1 MRQTS
6 KAVRLQGSWLAIA
19 LTFVA
24 SLPACFVPIQL
35 PDKTLFDDEALAF
48 IEIGRTTKEE
58 IMTAMSDLAITNS
71 EGESKT
77 ELLLKK
83 FRGGDWWLY
92 VQEREE
98 LAWLGLA
105 PTGMGQIGD
114 TDLRLLL
121 VKFDASGVVTSYEL
135 SSSEGYGCNRKSVCV
150 YGSSYALL
158 APEDEDRAVKKFDI
172 GPGRCGIYVY
182 GALKGH
188 IGPVSIWIDGERLDS
203 LLNREHFF
211 FWQLDQGAHRLAA
224 GGLTSEKVTSI
235 AFNCDAE
242 ELYFFEFKEMFKA
255 GFFENRN
262 WIEINREDAD
272 AGRKAVSKRR
282 LTLDATESVD

>member
-1 MRQTS
+1 MRRTS
-6 KAVRLQGSWLAIA
+6 KAAQLQGTWLTIA

-35 PDKTLFDDEALAF
+35 PDKTLFNDEALAF
-48 IEIGRTTKEE
+48 IEIGKTTKEE
-58 IMTAMSDLAITNS
+58 IMIAMSDLAVGNGD
-71 EGESKT
+71 GESKT
-77 ELLLKK
+77 ELSLKK

-98 LAWLGLA
+98 LAWLGFA

-114 TDLRLLL
+114 TDLRFLL

-158 APEDEDRAVKKFDI
+158 APEDEDRAVKQFNI
-172 GPGRCGIYVY
+172 FPGRCGIYVY

-211 FWQLDQGAHRLAA
+211 FWQLDQGAHRLG
-224 GGLTSEKVTSI
+224 GGLSSEQVTSI
-235 AFNCDAE
+235 AFDCTAE
-242 ELYFFEFKEMFKA
+242 ELYFFELEEMFKV
-255 GFFENRN
+255 GFFDNRN
-262 WIEINREDAD
+262 WLEINPEDAD
-272 AGRKAVSKRR
+272 AGRRAVRKRR